1 MRHSLNIYYLYNKKH
16 KVVNL
21 KLNFKKRCWA
31 QIDLDALEFN
41 MKLIMKKL
49 DKNEKIMAV
58 VKADAYGCGAKS
70 VANFLQKRFQIKH
83 WAVASLEE
91 ATDLRKARIKGEILV
106 LGYTPTNLAN
116 LLSFN
121 KISQSVY
128 CREYAL
134 ALSKELEKLNKN
146 ILIHL
151 VVDTGMNRIG
161 FLPSGDLSQ
170 YENLPGFKLNGI
182 YTHLCCADSLS
193 KADQVFTLDQIRKF
207 SEVAKNFKNPHC
219 KNSAAILR
227 GVGNGFSYARPG
239 IILYGLKPS
248 SQVKC
253 DALRPVMSF
262 KTVVSMVKTVK
273 KGEFVGYGRNFCAKS
288 EKKIATIPVGY
299 ADGYPRFLSNK
310 GKVLIN
316 GKIAT
321 VAGNI
326 CMDQTML
333 DVTNLDVRPEDVVTL
348 FGSDGK
354 NSITADDIADSIGT
368 IGYEVVCGISKRV
381 PRIYSYRS
389 KEIDPISDDIL

>member
-1 MRHSLNIYYLYNKKH
+1 M
-16 KVVNL
+16 VDL

-31 QIDLDALEFN
+31 QVDFDALEFN
-41 MKLIMKKL
+41 VKLIMKKL
-49 DKNEKIMAV
+49 EQSEKIMAV
-58 VKADAYGCGAKS
+58 VKADAYGCGAEE
-70 VANFLQKRFQIKH
+70 VANFLQKRFKIKH
-83 WAVASLEE
+83 WAVANLDEAISLRE
-91 ATDLRKARIKGEILV
+91 ARIEGEILV
-106 LGYTPTNLAN
+106 LGYTPTSLAN
-116 LLSFN
+116 LLAFH

-134 ALSKELEKLNKN
+134 ALSKELEKLKQN

-161 FLPSGDLSQ
+161 FLPSEDLSQ

-193 KADQVFTLDQIRKF
+193 TADQVFTLDQIQKF

-227 GVGNGFSYARPG
+227 GIGNGFSCARPG
-239 IILYGLKPS
+239 IILYGLQPS

-253 DALRPVMSF
+253 EHLRPVMSF
-262 KTVVSMVKTVK
+262 KSVISMIKTVK

-316 GKIAT
+316 GKTAT
-321 VAGNI
+321 VAGNV

-333 DVTNLDVRPEDVVTL
+333 DVTNLDVRPGDVVTL

-381 PRIYSYRS
+381 PRIYSYCG
-389 KEIDPISDDIL
+389 KEIDPMSEVFK

>member
-1 MRHSLNIYYLYNKKH
+1 M
-16 KVVNL
+16 VNL

-31 QIDLDALEFN
+31 QIDFDALEFN
-41 MKLIMKKL
+41 MQLIMKKL

-91 ATDLRKARIKGEILV
+91 ATDLRKARIQGEILV

-193 KADQVFTLDQIRKF
+193 KADRVFTLDQIRKF

-219 KNSAAILR
+219 KNSAAILKEI
-227 GVGNGFSYARPG
+227 GNGFSYARPG

-273 KGEFVGYGRNFCAKS
+273 KGEFVGYGRNFCANS

-321 VAGNI
+321 VAGNV

-333 DVTNLDVRPEDVVTL
+333 DVTNLDVWPGDVVTL

-381 PRIYSYRS
+381 PRIYSYRG